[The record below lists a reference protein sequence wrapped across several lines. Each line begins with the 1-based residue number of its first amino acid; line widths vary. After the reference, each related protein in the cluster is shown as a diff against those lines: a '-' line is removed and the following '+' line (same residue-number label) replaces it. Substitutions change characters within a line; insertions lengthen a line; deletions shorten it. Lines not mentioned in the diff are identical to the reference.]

1 MLHRVDAVTA
11 DIATVQARIDAQA
24 STQRF
29 YDRPGLAFVPVGGLP
44 PSPVAIAWRND
55 VEAQPVR
62 DFVDTAR
69 MLASLDLVP
78 SSTPAVGTPLST
90 TIAAVAR
97 RRQAG
102 WCSRH

>member
-1 MLHRVDAVTA
+1 M
-11 DIATVQARIDAQA
+11 
-24 STQRF
+24 
-29 YDRPGLAFVPVGGLP
+29 
-44 PSPVAIAWRND
+44 
-55 VEAQPVR
+55 R

-78 SSTPAVGTPLST
+78 SSTPAVGTPLAT

-102 WCSRH
+102 WCSRHWRTHARP